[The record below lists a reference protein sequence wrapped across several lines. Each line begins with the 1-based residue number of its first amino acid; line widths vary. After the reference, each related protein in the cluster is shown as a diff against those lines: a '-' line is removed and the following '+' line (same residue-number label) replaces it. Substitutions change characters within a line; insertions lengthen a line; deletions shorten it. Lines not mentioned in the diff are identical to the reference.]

1 MTLMW
6 PLKPDL
12 GQCGLLAVLPCCPGF
27 KDYATVP
34 HHLVPV
40 VKLLLVAHRF
50 SPIIILLCTSLLVY
64 SF

>member
-27 KDYATVP
+27 KDVTV
-34 HHLVPV
+34 
-40 VKLLLVAHRF
+40 KF
-50 SPIIILLCTSLLVY
+50 SDQEFGDDCDAIIKTSFFKGTHY
-64 SF
+64 FRTRRIFG